1 MLTRLSPFVG
11 GCTLWWLWLF
21 LFRVRFGID
30 SSNRL
35 KKCGMNDKRLIFR
48 NSFAT
53 CPCGMNDKGLIFR
66 NSFAT
71 CPYRHMLDVNVL
83 KEVIFLET
91 CQDLD
96 GWGQGMITTTHVAC
110 YYHYKLNTVNVPVES
125 CKGYSLNY

>member
-1 MLTRLSPFVG
+1 MVVWRC
-11 GCTLWWLWLF
+11 GCF
-21 LFRVRFGID
+21 YFRVRFGID
-30 SSNRL
+30 SSNCP
-35 KKCGMNDKRLIFR
+35 KK
-48 NSFAT
+48 
-53 CPCGMNDKGLIFR
+53 CGMNDKGLIFR

-96 GWGQGMITTTHVAC
+96 GWGQGMITTTHVAY
-110 YYHYKLNTVNVPVES
+110 YYHYNLKTVNVPVES

>member
-1 MLTRLSPFVG
+1 
-11 GCTLWWLWLF
+11 
-21 LFRVRFGID
+21 
-30 SSNRL
+30 
-35 KKCGMNDKRLIFR
+35 MNDKRLIFR

-96 GWGQGMITTTHVAC
+96 DWGQGMITTTHVAY
-110 YYHYKLNTVNVPVES
+110 YYHYNLKTVNVPVES

>member
-1 MLTRLSPFVG
+1 MLTGLFPFVG
-11 GCTLWWLWLF
+11 GCTLWWSGVVAVF
-21 LFRVRFGID
+21 YFRVRFGID
-30 SSNRL
+30 SSNCP
-35 KKCGMNDKRLIFR
+35 KK
-48 NSFAT
+48 
-53 CPCGMNDKGLIFR
+53 CGMNDKGLIFR

-96 GWGQGMITTTHVAC
+96 GWGQGMITTTHVAY
-110 YYHYKLNTVNVPVES
+110 YYHYNLKTVNVPVES